1 MEFDWRFQD
10 MIEASR
16 GQSKWL
22 GWPTRKSM
30 MSIVAVIFTL
40 LGLDSLADAAQPI
53 TYRIGFLAAGPRVS
67 VSGRVEAF
75 RAGLRQL
82 GYVDGKN
89 LVIEERY
96 GDAKIERVP
105 ELAAE
110 LVRLKVDVIVT
121 GGSQATGPAK
131 NASSTIPIVMAQDN
145 DPLGSGFVTSLARPG
160 GNITGMANLNSELS
174 GKQLEVLKEAF
185 PKLGR
190 VAILGDLSEPGSA
203 PPVKETELAAKALGL
218 QPYYFDI
225 RNATGFDTALGS
237 IRAKK
242 VDALLALTSA
252 LFNSHRKQLVEV
264 AAKLKLPAMYP
275 RADYVDDGGL
285 MTYGVD
291 VNDLFRR
298 AASLVDKI
306 LKGAKPADIPVEQ
319 PKKFEFIVNLKTA
332 KQLGVTIPPNVL
344 VRADRVIK

>member
-1 MEFDWRFQD
+1 MVQT
-10 MIEASR
+10 SR
-16 GQSKWL
+16 GLPGWL
-22 GWPTRKSM
+22 RTGTRQRM
-30 MSIVAVIFTL
+30 MGIVAVVFLL
-40 LGLDSLADAAQPI
+40 LGSASLADAGESK
-53 TYRIGFLAAGPRVS
+53 TYRLGFLVAGSRAS
-67 VSGRVEAF
+67 VAGRVEAF
-75 RAGLRQL
+75 RAGLREL
-82 GYVDGKN
+82 GYIEGKN

-96 GDAKIERVP
+96 GDTRIERVP

-121 GGSQATGPAK
+121 GGSQATGPASK
-131 NASSTIPIVMAQDN
+131 ATSTIPIVMAQDN
-145 DPLGSGFVTSLARPG
+145 DPLGSGFVASLARPG

-185 PKLGR
+185 PKLAR
-190 VAILGDLSEPGSA
+190 VAILSDLSEPSSA
-203 PPVKETELAAKALGL
+203 PPVKETGLAAKALAV
-218 QPYYFDI
+218 QPYYLNI
-225 RNATGFDTALGS
+225 RTVQDFDTAVNS
-237 IRAKK
+237 ARAKK

-252 LFNSHRKQLVEV
+252 LFNSHRKELVEL

-298 AASLVDKI
+298 AAIFVDKI
-306 LKGAKPADIPVEQ
+306 LKGAKPAEIPVEQ

-332 KQLGVTIPPNVL
+332 KQLGVTIPPNLL
-344 VRADRVIK
+344 VRADRVIR